1 MNHTGLK
8 ASTKLIGPDP
18 RLLNA
23 GADVMVQDDDGNT
36 PLHYAANFGK
46 DENIQTLLAAGADAK
61 VKDNSGK
68 TPWDYAQ
75 DNETLKGTKGYE
87 TLGKAQT
94 TQ

>member
-1 MNHTGLK
+1 MK
-8 ASTKLIGPDP
+8 SGPATIQM
-18 RLLNA
+18 LLNA

-36 PLHYAANFGK
+36 PLHYAANFDK
-46 DENIQTLLAAGADAK
+46 DENIQTLLAAGADSK

-87 TLGKAQT
+87 ALSRAQAT
-94 TQ
+94 K